1 MKTGEEEEEVL
12 YKHLAKLYRF
22 ASGEW
27 KECGVGDI
35 KILKHPETGKLRVLM
50 RREPIHKI
58 CLNHALT
65 ADVEYLHKDDKTWL
79 FSANDFSSGE
89 ITPTQFCVRFKT
101 PDIANGFL
109 SAIKEARAG
118 LPAPAPA
125 PAPAAI
131 VKSPTDDVDEVVFVT
146 ESTVSEEEKALAKKF
161 LLPENFY
168 AYKQKAPCKGCVGCN
183 SDDYVFPPTKE
194 IKEDKKEE
202 PTPAKT
208 EKDIKELEEKKVEE
222 KKPEEVKKVEEKPA
236 PALNA
241 FIFGQ
246 KPSVTPIGSN
256 TAPASVASVFSTP
269 SSVFSGGGINLFHG
283 KGESVSIF
291 SGKSPESDKKSSII
305 AMPKFTPAVEL
316 PSPAPAAPIIGT
328 LFGGQPLF
336 STNVFSANS
345 TSIFGNSPAQTEQ
358 VKGSNPVAA
367 PTFSFNTNTDS
378 GSIFGTPKDQNSI
391 FKVPN
396 PVSTASSPQANTL
409 FGNAVKSQ
417 SLFASSNTNL
427 FSSQPASGT
436 IFGGKAFGVSDPAK
450 PAALFGQGNNTP
462 IFGAPVIASD
472 VNKITEIKAEGENGE
487 KEAPPII
494 LKATNPDMSFAALA
508 AKNSDVPFIATAGK

>member
-1 MKTGEEEEEVL
+1 MEVKTGEEEEEVV

-22 ASGEW
+22 AGGEW

-35 KILKHPETGKLRVLM
+35 KILKHPDSGRVRVLM

-65 ADVEYLHKDDKTWL
+65 PDVEYLHKDDKTWL

-89 ITPTQFCVRFKT
+89 ITPTQFCVRFKN
-101 PDIANGFL
+101 PEIADGFL
-109 SAIKEARAG
+109 SAIKEARAK
-118 LPAPAPA
+118 P
-125 PAPAAI
+125 
-131 VKSPTDDVDEVVFVT
+131 STDDADEVVFVT

-183 SDDYVFPPTKE
+183 SDDYVFPATKE
-194 IKEDKKEE
+194 IKKEKKEE
-202 PTPAKT
+202 MKPAKT
-208 EKDIKELEEKKVEE
+208 EKEIKVSEEKKAE
-222 KKPEEVKKVEEKPA
+222 EEKPA

-246 KPSVTPIGSN
+246 KPSITPNGN
-256 TAPASVASVFSTP
+256 NTTAPSVASLFSTP
-269 SSVFSGGGINLFHG
+269 SSVFGGDGNNVFHSKESG
-283 KGESVSIF
+283 SIF
-291 SGKSPESDKKSSII
+291 SGKSPESDKKGSII
-305 AMPKFTPAVEL
+305 AVPKFTPTAEL
-316 PSPAPAAPIIGT
+316 PPSAPAAPIIGS

-336 STNVFSANS
+336 SKNVFSTNS
-345 TSIFGNSPAQTEQ
+345 TSIFGNSPAKTED
-358 VKGSNPVAA
+358 VKGNNPVAA
-367 PTFSFNTNTDS
+367 PTFSFNANTDS
-378 GSIFGTPKDQNSI
+378 GGIFGTPKDQNNL

-417 SLFASSNTNL
+417 SLFAPSNASL
-427 FSSQPASGT
+427 FSPQPASGT
-436 IFGGKAFGVSDPAK
+436 IFGGKAFGASDPAK
-450 PAALFGQGNNTP
+450 PPLLFGQVNNTS
-462 IFGAPVIASD
+462 IFGGTPAIAAD
-472 VNKITEIKAEGENGE
+472 VNKITEIKAAGENGE

-508 AKNSDVPFIATAGK
+508 AKNSEPFITPTGK

>member
-1 MKTGEEEEEVL
+1 MEVKTGEEEEEVL

-22 ASGEW
+22 ASSEW

-35 KILKHPETGKLRVLM
+35 KILKHPDTGKLRVLM

-79 FSANDFSSGE
+79 FNANDFSSGE
-89 ITPTQFCVRFKT
+89 ITPTRFCVRFKT
-101 PDIANGFL
+101 PEIANGFL

-118 LPAPAPA
+118 LPAPAALATVVTPT
-125 PAPAAI
+125 AA
-131 VKSPTDDVDEVVFVT
+131 TDDVDEVVFVT

-168 AYKQKAPCKGCVGCN
+168 AYKQKAPCKGCIGCN
-183 SDDYVFPPTKE
+183 SDDYVFPTTKE
-194 IKEDKKEE
+194 IKEEKKEE
-202 PTPAKT
+202 PQPVKT
-208 EKDIKELEEKKVEE
+208 EKED
-222 KKPEEVKKVEEKPA
+222 KKPQEVKKIDEKPA

-246 KPSVTPIGSN
+246 KPSITPIGNN
-256 TAPASVASVFSTP
+256 TASASVASVFSSP
-269 SSVFSGGGINLFHG
+269 SSLFGGSGTGTNVFHG
-283 KGESVSIF
+283 KSESVSIF
-291 SGKSPESDKKSSII
+291 SGKSPESDKKSII
-305 AMPKFTPAVEL
+305 AVPKFTPATEV
-316 PSPAPAAPIIGT
+316 PPPAAPIIST

-336 STNVFSANS
+336 SSNVFSANS
-345 TSIFGNSPAQTEQ
+345 TSIFGNSPAQTEL
-358 VKGSNPVAA
+358 KGSNPVAA

-378 GSIFGTPKDQNSI
+378 GSIFGTPKAKDQNSL

-427 FSSQPASGT
+427 FTPQPAGGT
-436 IFGGKAFGVSDPAK
+436 IFGGKAFGASDTAK
-450 PAALFGQGNNTP
+450 PAMLFGQGNNTS
-462 IFGAPVIASD
+462 IFGGTPAIAAE
-472 VNKITEIKAEGENGE
+472 VNKITEIKTEGENGE
-487 KEAPPII
+487 KEEPPII

-508 AKNSDVPFIATAGK
+508 AKNSEVPFKTTTGK